1 MVVRDKEGNT
11 FAMPFAYMAALDE
24 NAAKQIY
31 AVARNAVNDALRDF
45 HAGISALLVQ
55 ALTPRG
61 DGSAP
66 TDDNPNR
73 LCAANLATGMCNKRR
88 GEHPIEGH
96 EYSPGALFA
105 DDEGVPQL
113 DIDAP
118 PSEDEAKPETEADLG
133 E

>member
-1 MVVRDKEGNT
+1 MVVKDKEGNV
-11 FAMPFAYMAALDE
+11 FAMPFAYMAAIDE

-31 AVARNAVNDALRDF
+31 AIVRNAVNDALKDF
-45 HAGISALLVQ
+45 HAGIAALTVQ

-73 LCAANLATGMCNKRR
+73 LCAAHLATGMCNKRR
-88 GEHPIEGH
+88 GDHPIEGH
-96 EYSPGALFA
+96 EYMPGALFA
-105 DDEGVPQL
+105 DAEGVPEL

-118 PSEDEAKPETEADLG
+118 PQDEEPEAAAASE
-133 E
+133 